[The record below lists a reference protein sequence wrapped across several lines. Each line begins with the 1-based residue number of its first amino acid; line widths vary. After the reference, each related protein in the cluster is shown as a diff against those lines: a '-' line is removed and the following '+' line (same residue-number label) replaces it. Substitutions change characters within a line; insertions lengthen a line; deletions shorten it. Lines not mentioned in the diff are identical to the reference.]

1 MRVIFGLLLI
11 IGIVWLLIFLGTLVG
26 LLGIMAIKIAII
38 FGIPILI
45 IGGIYKM
52 IKK

>member
-1 MRVIFGLLLI
+1 MRFIFGLILI
-11 IGIVWLLIFLGTLVG
+11 IGIIWLLIFLGTLVG
-26 LLGIMAIKIAII
+26 LLGLMAIRIAIM

-45 IGGIYKM
+45 VGGIYKM